1 MAKEYKFGFVIS
13 GDSEKGTKS
22 IKSVREEVAKLDGDT
37 SKIKK
42 NTRDWRSETDKQ
54 TSSLGKHNKVMQETK
69 KLVFSL
75 AGVAGIGL
83 LARGFKDTVVETERL
98 RGSLVTIT
106 GSTKAAVDEFDRL
119 TEFAKETPFTLD
131 QSVTA
136 FIRLKSLGLDPS
148 QRALMSYGNTAS
160 AMGKDMMQMIEAVAD
175 ASTME
180 FERLKEFGIR
190 AKQEADTV
198 TFTFQGVSTTVA
210 KNSQEIEE
218 YLTRIGENQFGSAMA
233 DQMDRIPGLLSN
245 LEDSVDGLF
254 RKIGDTGG
262 ISAFGSAI
270 RGASSAADFLA
281 DNVEVLY
288 TGAEALAVI
297 LGGKLTASLVASGAA
312 LTSRVAASAA
322 ALKSEVA
329 LTAATLSLAE
339 ADLFA
344 ARTAAARTPGFY
356 MNAQAMAALTAA
368 ESAATAATSAHS
380 AAVTKYAAIASP
392 TSLATRSLAGAM
404 ALVGGPVGVAAIA
417 AFGVYKLADAYVEHN
432 NKAAEAKTAAF
443 LLEQGV
449 FDAGE
454 AAAVYATQL
463 NTATQ
468 SLRGWVQ
475 AGGSLA
481 AVAAKM
487 LKDNLDDSADSAQEA
502 AEAQSAA
509 AKKTEEYIEQLYR
522 QVEAAGMSDRAA
534 AIFNAV
540 TKDGIELKGED
551 AAAAATL
558 AARLYDLQHESKE
571 VADRSEEYVESLR
584 DQYAALQMTA
594 RAATIYNAVLK
605 VGTDATAEQIVE
617 ATTLAAK
624 IYDLGVAQESAAA
637 AVKELDKESSY
648 AAKAVSQNWQRTHEA
663 LTSIYE
669 DVAEDGGNAF
679 EIIENAGVRAAKR
692 ILAEFAALK
701 TMEFMGITTPSGFA
715 SSTGGGMLN
724 AAIAGSGGLMGA
736 GSGFLQGAFGY
747 GQGAAGFMGAPTAAA
762 SAGMNAAALATNP
775 AVLAVAALAIAAKND
790 FWKDPDDYKRSFAG
804 MLTAPTAGAAGSTF
818 SVDPFASGFRAQGIA
833 HGADQSTATK
843 YIDIY
848 RELDSSIVTLIE
860 ELGGIA
866 DLSKATLAGVGID
879 GKFGTAG
886 TFMGMGGKTTD
897 ADIAAMVNSY
907 AGQLLAHVSGLDDT
921 LMESVRAASTAEEAI
936 AILNKAIEDQK
947 EVSDAAQ
954 ESVKAQIA
962 AEEKL
967 FAYRMDGIN
976 ALSSE
981 LQSVMELQRSVQMSI
996 YSAMGATPLF
1006 GTDTNGQLQALE
1018 YQRDLIISNH
1028 SAQIKAEEALH
1039 NQRIQLAQSFMDYT
1053 NSLRLG
1059 NFSSLS
1065 MGGKFDLAQSNFRSL
1080 SMAAQ
1085 GGDSEALK
1093 QLQGAAEQYVTL
1105 ADSMFASS
1113 GGRKDV
1119 VSEVLGIMDS
1129 LGQSLGSSQFDP
1141 SEANQALVDQ
1151 LSALD
1156 SQLADINIGIN
1167 NSIIAE
1173 LKDMN
1178 LTLSELSPK
1187 MQDSLFGAIGQWI
1200 ESQPSGESM
1209 IEALSGIKGSVDLL
1223 PPDIASYMAV
1233 ALGSFL
1239 QANGNQQRTV
1249 ESFSP
1254 GSIPSSVGQKVLAD
1268 QGFNLGYSADEIANR
1283 VGEIR
1288 AQTNSDIDYFKQV
1301 GLEAIAGN
1309 VSSQQLAD
1317 VLGFTQD
1324 QVLAAA
1330 AAAGLPAFINGGDHM
1345 GGFRIVGEGGPEIE
1359 AVGRARY
1366 FNANQTSQILNGGA
1380 SNDAVVAELR
1390 AVREELAEI
1399 RGIHMTAAEI
1409 TTSQGETAN
1418 RSLEKISQNT
1428 SAKSAGV
1435 GSADFAKRA

>member
-1 MAKEYKFGFVIS
+1 MAKEYRFGFVID

-22 IKSVREEVAKLDGDT
+22 IRKVREEVTKLDGDT

-42 NTRDWRSETDKQ
+42 NTKDWRAETDRQ
-54 TSSLGKHNKVMQETK
+54 TSALDKHNKTLLSTK
-69 KLVFSL
+69 NLIIGL
-75 AGVAGIGL
+75 AGSAGIAM
-83 LARGFKDTVVETERL
+83 LARGFKDTIVETERL

-106 GSTKAAVDEFDRL
+106 GSTKTAANEFDRL
-119 TEFAKETPFTLD
+119 TEFAQKTPFTLD

-148 QRALMSYGNTAS
+148 QRALMSYGNTAA
-160 AMGKDMMQMIEAVAD
+160 AMGTDMMQMIEAVAD

-180 FERLKEFGIR
+180 FERLKQFGIR

-210 KNSQEIEE
+210 KNSQEIQD
-218 YLTRIGENQFGSAMA
+218 YLLQIGEVNFAGAMN
-233 DQMDRIPGLLSN
+233 DQMDRIVGKLSN
-245 LEDSVDGLF
+245 LEDNVGNFF
-254 RKIGDTGG
+254 REVADTGG
-262 ISAFGSAI
+262 LDVFTAGVDSAI
-270 RGASSAADFLA
+270 EGLQYMTA
-281 DNVEVLY
+281 NVDALY
-288 TGAEALAVI
+288 TGSEALAII
-297 LGGKLTASLVASGAA
+297 LGGRLAASLVTSGAA

-329 LTAATLSLAE
+329 LTATTYRLAE

-344 ARTAAARTPGFY
+344 ARSAAARTPGFY

-368 ESAATAATSAHS
+368 ESAATAATSTHS
-380 AAVTKYAAIASP
+380 AAVAKYAAIASP

-417 AFGVYKLADAYVEHN
+417 AFGVYKLVDAYVEHN

-454 AAAVYATQL
+454 AAAVYAIQL

-468 SLRGWVQ
+468 SLTGWVQ

-487 LKDNLDDSADSAQEA
+487 LQDNLDGAAESAQGA
-502 AEAQSAA
+502 ADAQSAA
-509 AKKTEEYIEQLYR
+509 TKKTGEYIEQLQR

-540 TKDGIELKGED
+540 TKEGIELKGED

-558 AARLYDLQHESKE
+558 AAELFDLQHVSKE
-571 VADRSEEYVESLR
+571 TKDRSEEYVQSLR
-584 DQYAALQMTA
+584 DQYSALQMTG

-605 VGTDATAEQIVE
+605 VGTDATSEQIVE

-624 IYDLGVAQESAAA
+624 IFDLGVAQDSAAA
-637 AVKELDKESSY
+637 AVKKLDKESSY
-648 AAKAVSQNWQRTHEA
+648 AAKALSANWQRTHEA
-663 LTSIYE
+663 LTNIYE

-679 EIIENAGVRAAKR
+679 EIIENAGVRAARR

-701 TMEFMGITTPSGFA
+701 TMEFMGISTPGGFG
-715 SSTGGGMLN
+715 SSTGGGLLN
-724 AAIAGSGGLMGA
+724 AAISGSGGLMA
-736 GSGFLQGAFGY
+736 SGSGFLSGMFGT
-747 GQGAAGFMGAPTAAA
+747 GQAAAGFMGPPTAAA
-762 SAGMNAAALATNP
+762 SAGMNVAALATNP

-790 FWKDPDDYKRSFAG
+790 FWKDPDNYKRSFAG

-818 SVDPFASGFRAQGIA
+818 SVDPFASGFQAQGIA
-833 HGADQSTATK
+833 HGADQSTAIK
-843 YIDIY
+843 YIDVY
-848 RELDSSIVTLIE
+848 RELDSSIVKLIE
-860 ELGGIA
+860 ELGGVA
-866 DLSKATLAGVGID
+866 DLSKATLAGTGID

-886 TFMGMGGKTTD
+886 TFLGMGGKTTD

-981 LQSVMELQRSVQMSI
+981 LQSVMDLQRSVQMSI

-1006 GTDTNGQLQALE
+1006 GTDTTGQLQALE

-1028 SAQIKAEEALH
+1028 AEQIKAEEELH
-1039 NQRIQLAQSFMDYT
+1039 KQRMTLAQSFMDYT

-1059 NFSSLS
+1059 NFSNLS
-1065 MGGKFDLAQSNFRSL
+1065 SGGKFDLAQSNFRSL
-1080 SMAAQ
+1080 ADSAQ
-1085 GGDSEALK
+1085 GGDANALK

-1105 ADSMFASS
+1105 ADMMFAS
-1113 GGRKDV
+1113 GTGRKNV

-1151 LSALD
+1151 LSSLD
-1156 SQLADINIGIN
+1156 QELAAINIGIN

-1187 MQDSLFGAIGQWI
+1187 MQDSLYGAIGQWI
-1200 ESQPSGESM
+1200 ESQPGGEAM
-1209 IEALSGIKGSVDLL
+1209 IEALSGIKGSVEVL
-1223 PPDIASYMAV
+1223 PPSIAAYMSSAIG
-1233 ALGSFL
+1233 AFL
-1239 QANGNQQRTV
+1239 QANGNMQRTV
-1249 ESFSP
+1249 EGFNP
-1254 GSIPSSVGQKVLAD
+1254 GSIPSSVGQQVLTD

-1283 VGEIR
+1283 VSEIR

-1301 GLEAIAGN
+1301 GLEAMAGG

-1317 VLGFTQD
+1317 VLGFTQAD
-1324 QVLAAA
+1324 ILAAA

-1345 GGFRIVGEGGPEIE
+1345 GGYRIVGEGGPEIE

-1390 AVREELAEI
+1390 LVREELVEI
-1399 RGIHMTAAEI
+1399 RGLAMAEASMSTAQREKGNEA
-1409 TTSQGETAN
+1409 
-1418 RSLEKISQNT
+1418 LEKIAGNT
-1428 SAKSAGV
+1428 AKGATGR
-1435 GSADFAKRA
+1435 GSASYAK